1 MSTIQTLKR
10 AALGAVPGLCLLAV
24 ACTHDIPAHSAR
36 VSPDVQPVQPVYTQ
50 PVQPVYPLHGQPVV
64 IPAHHAAPPVATV
77 VTIPRTNPS
86 LSAIPLTL
94 TGDLTPLEHMVRTS
108 MPESFNEIGHP
119 LSSDFRWNFVRS
131 GEPQVVIQDGMI
143 TMKAD
148 YVGSIE
154 TKGVTARACR
164 LTPVY
169 PVIEETAQLDVR
181 QIGDT
186 AFIALVN
193 PRMRVWLKPESDAR
207 CNMFNVPLAEQVRE
221 LINADMVHARMT
233 NAIEQAGMRIRADG
247 LYGPFAYTMQPANSR
262 LCLYP
267 APQQVTVG
275 TLEGNQHQAVLRT
288 MAVVSPTAIVGGS
301 CPPAT
306 VSPVPV
312 RVGPVPPAQPLT
324 IVSGVLLPYETLS
337 DTVESRLRFSE
348 IQAGPSGEPVQIER
362 VRASDASGRVLYA
375 IDTNG
380 YLRGTLYFWGTPQLQ
395 TQPASGR
402 LALSIPDLRLDPES
416 RRMLDAIEP
425 GLGSTVEEKMTW
437 KVRDASNIDL
447 SDRIAMVQTAVSS
460 PYQTG
465 DVTVTITP
473 VSLRPGEV
481 YSTPQGL
488 VTDVTME
495 ATGNAVGKFYIV
507 QG

>member
-1 MSTIQTLKR
+1 MNAIQTLKR
-10 AALGAVPGLCLLAV
+10 AALGAVPGLCILAA

-36 VSPDVQPVQPVYTQ
+36 VYPDVQPVQPVNTQ
-50 PVQPVYPLHGQPVV
+50 PVQPVYPLHGQPVI
-64 IPAHHAAPPVATV
+64 IPAHRATPPVATI
-77 VTIPRTNPS
+77 VTSSRANPS
-86 LSAIPLTL
+86 VSAIPLTL
-94 TGDLTPLEHMVRTS
+94 TGDLTPLERIVRTS
-108 MPESFNEIGHP
+108 LPESFNEVGHP

-143 TMKAD
+143 TMRGD

-164 LTPVY
+164 LNPVY

-181 QIGDT
+181 QIGDN
-186 AFIALVN
+186 AVIGLVN

-221 LINADMVHARMT
+221 LINADIVHARMT
-233 NAIEQAGMRIRADG
+233 NAIEQTGMRIRADG
-247 LYGPFAYTMQPANSR
+247 LYGPFAYAMQPANAR
-262 LCLYP
+262 LCVYP

-288 MAVVSPTAIVGGS
+288 MAVVSPTAVVGGT
-301 CPPAT
+301 CPPAS

-312 RVGPVPPAQPLT
+312 RVGPVPPEQPLT

-348 IQAGPSGEPVQIER
+348 IQVGPNGETVQIER

-395 TQPASGR
+395 TQPNGR

-416 RRMLDAIEP
+416 RRMLDTIDPA
-425 GLGSTVEEKMTW
+425 LGSTFEQKMTW
-437 KVRDASNIDL
+437 KVRDASNVDL
-447 SDRIAMVQTAVSS
+447 SDRIAMVQTAVAS
-460 PYQTG
+460 PFQTG
-465 DVTVTITP
+465 DMTVTLTP